1 MGEKKIIS
9 DYMSQEKLI
18 TAENIAN
25 RKNFLEFSEVDV
37 EILGQIHR
45 YLEHNEAIVD
55 SFTDS
60 FYRHVFSFPELKMM
74 LPDEASI
81 DRLKKIQSRYFFR
94 LTAGD
99 YGEDYVSDRLKVG
112 YAHQKVGL
120 EPKWYTGAYRKYLSS
135 LLPILHEIFGDD
147 STKLIAA
154 YDAILKVVFFDMDL
168 ALDTYFHSG
177 MRKLLRLANYD
188 SLTGL
193 PNRNLFYDRLAQEI
207 KKAQRD
213 GSSLV
218 LLLIDLDQ
226 FKEVNDTL
234 GHPSGDLLLVESA
247 RRIRKCVRDADTVAR
262 LGGDEFII
270 ILPELHMHTH
280 VERIAQNII
289 QVLSKPYQLDNDTVH
304 ISASIGITVYPE
316 DAQDIASLLKHVDQ
330 AMYAAKAEGRNR
342 FGYFTQSMQQE
353 AMEKQ
358 ELTNDLRQALARN
371 ELHVYYQPILELKS
385 GSITKAEALLRWK
398 HPTRGMV
405 SPAIFIPLAEESGI
419 IHEIGDW
426 VFQQAVVCVVDW
438 QKRLGRI
445 IQVSVN
451 NSPIQFE
458 YPERQGWQKQ
468 MKELGVPGNRINV
481 EITEGLLFKKSAKTM
496 ERLLDFRN
504 SGIEVSID
512 DFGTGFSSLAYLKQF
527 DIDYLKIDR
536 SFIKD
541 LEKNADDRALTEAI
555 IVMAHKLG
563 IRTIAEGVETEVQRD
578 LLKSCD
584 CDFVQRFLYSPAV
597 PAVEFERM
605 IAGKQPI

>member
-81 DRLKKIQSRYFFR
+81 NRLKKIQSRYFFR

-213 GSSLV
+213 G
-218 LLLIDLDQ
+218 
-226 FKEVNDTL
+226 
-234 GHPSGDLLLVESA
+234 
-247 RRIRKCVRDADTVAR
+247 
-262 LGGDEFII
+262 
-270 ILPELHMHTH
+270 
-280 VERIAQNII
+280 
-289 QVLSKPYQLDNDTVH
+289 
-304 ISASIGITVYPE
+304 
-316 DAQDIASLLKHVDQ
+316 LK
-330 AMYAAKAEGRNR
+330 
-342 FGYFTQSMQQE
+342 
-353 AMEKQ
+353 
-358 ELTNDLRQALARN
+358 
-371 ELHVYYQPILELKS
+371 
-385 GSITKAEALLRWK
+385 W
-398 HPTRGMV
+398 
-405 SPAIFIPLAEESGI
+405 
-419 IHEIGDW
+419 
-426 VFQQAVVCVVDW
+426 
-438 QKRLGRI
+438 
-445 IQVSVN
+445 
-451 NSPIQFE
+451 SPI
-458 YPERQGWQKQ
+458 
-468 MKELGVPGNRINV
+468 
-481 EITEGLLFKKSAKTM
+481 
-496 ERLLDFRN
+496 
-504 SGIEVSID
+504 
-512 DFGTGFSSLAYLKQF
+512 FGQ
-527 DIDYLKIDR
+527 
-536 SFIKD
+536 
-541 LEKNADDRALTEAI
+541 
-555 IVMAHKLG
+555 
-563 IRTIAEGVETEVQRD
+563 
-578 LLKSCD
+578 
-584 CDFVQRFLYSPAV
+584 
-597 PAVEFERM
+597 
-605 IAGKQPI
+605 

>member
-120 EPKWYTGAYRKYLSS
+120 EPKWYIGAYRKYLSS

-584 CDFVQRFLYSPAV
+584 CDFVQGFLYSPAV